1 MKGTKG
7 AQIINGLKPS
17 SSNDHIIHERTYSA
31 FDKTVLL
38 HCLKTILPLGCARL
52 SGSPGPSQVH
62 PV

>member
-7 AQIINGLKPS
+7 AQIINELKPS

-38 HCLKTILPLGCARL
+38 RC
-52 SGSPGPSQVH
+52 
-62 PV
+62 